1 MTKFNVGD
9 KVRFIDGY
17 HKGEERVI
25 AEWTKDYGQP
35 KDVYQFTNGL
45 LEYGRNLEL
54 IEPATPKFNVGDKVR
69 FIEGSLKGEERVIAE
84 WTFAWNQ
91 PDNGYQFTN
100 GNWAHG
106 SRLELV
112 EAATPKFNVGDK
124 VRFINGGWK
133 REIVE
138 WTRSN
143 KQPKDAYQFT
153 NGNWAYGKNLEL
165 IEPAQ
170 LEYIVINDDGN
181 RIVSKPD
188 ALQMV
193 SDDPLATVYELGRH
207 VDVICTETIEFK

>member
-1 MTKFNVGD
+1 MNQFNVGD
-9 KVRFIDGY
+9 KVRYINGSCT
-17 HKGEERVI
+17 GEDREI
-25 AEWTKDYGQP
+25 AEWTFDWKQP
-35 KDVYQFTNGL
+35 KDAYQLTDGDWDH
-45 LEYGRNLEL
+45 GKHLEL

-100 GNWAHG
+100 GSWAHV

-133 REIVE
+133 REIAE
-138 WTRSN
+138 WTADFE
-143 KQPKDAYQFT
+143 QPKDAYQFT
-153 NGNWAYGKNLEL
+153 NGSWAYNKNFEL
-165 IEPAQ
+165 IKPER

-207 VDVICTETIEFK
+207 VDVIRTETIEFK